1 MDQNPD
7 DLLSRQ
13 ISGVLSRMGDIKRSS
28 AKLRVIGLSTTAN
41 QSNPDVYVSSFRE
54 SDTLAY
60 ASLVFRSARCLPKI
74 IEKLDGAADY
84 FALDVEI
91 KNDLT
96 DLASRAKN
104 LIKKSAL
111 HYVRPND
118 LTIDGV
124 DILSQACLP
133 DIAKA
138 SIAICGIGN
147 IGMGLARRFR
157 QYHVDSLC
165 LVTRDVALTAAR
177 LEKNNHGD
185 LCPLLVTYEEFS
197 KQTTPKI
204 DLALLCASAGGVMG
218 ANMLGG
224 LADRATVIDVGGG
237 GVTDEA
243 LAILQQRGIAALS
256 FTVTPQIFSYFHALQ
271 EYKTLSAKRSNR
283 SVGSYVLVS
292 LGHLGKRGDVLVDD
306 AQHPQKIYGICDGC
320 GGISLS
326 NLTLEEIKL

>member
-13 ISGVLSRMGDIKRSS
+13 ISGVLSRMEGIKKSS

-54 SDTLAY
+54 SDALAY
-60 ASLVFRSARCLPKI
+60 VSLVFRSARFLPEI

-84 FALDVEI
+84 FALDAEI

-96 DLASRAKN
+96 DLALRSGK
-104 LIKKSAL
+104 LIKKSAV

-124 DILSQACLP
+124 DMLSQACLS
-133 DIAKA
+133 DTAKA

-147 IGMGLARRFR
+147 IGMALASRFR
-157 QYHVDSLC
+157 QYHVASLC
-165 LVTRDVALTAAR
+165 LVTRDVTATAAR
-177 LEKNNHGD
+177 LEKNHHGD
-185 LCPLLVTYEEFS
+185 LCPLLMTYEEFS
-197 KQTTPKI
+197 KRRTPKI

-218 ANMLGG
+218 ENMLNG
-224 LADRATVIDVGGG
+224 LADQGAVIDVGGG

-243 LAILQQRGIAALS
+243 LAILQKRGIAALS
-256 FTVTPQIFSYFHALQ
+256 FTITPQIFSYFHALQ
-271 EYKTLSAKRSNR
+271 EYKALSAKRSNR

-320 GGISLS
+320 GGLSPS
-326 NLTLEEIKL
+326 NLTLEEIQS